1 MEVLGVTAMSMRS
14 ISSKVWPALAAIAA
28 GVSWVVTVSSPVVA
42 ADSAP
47 DASTITSTSSTST
60 SSTTA
65 NCPPPVL
72 SRLTRHTVAAGETLE
87 GIAQQYNLQPTTLV
101 GINPNLR
108 SDTLTVGQEILI
120 PPYNGIIV
128 TVPPGLTWQEAAA
141 RFDSRDDVLFELNG
155 CQATVPERLFVPG
168 VNQRP
173 VAGATSDRSSPNS
186 TSDTPL
192 RGYPL
197 PERAEI
203 ISSYGWQ
210 PHPTDN
216 KLVFNTGIGL
226 AATADTEVLAV
237 GNGTV
242 AYVGQNDIYGAF
254 VVINH
259 EQGLQTRYAHL
270 ADIQVTA
277 GQTVKQGAVL
287 GKVTDEADASTP
299 ETQSFLFFE
308 VRLNSDLGWVA
319 QDPKDYIPQLA
330 LR

>member
-1 MEVLGVTAMSMRS
+1 M
-14 ISSKVWPALAAIAA
+14 
-28 GVSWVVTVSSPVVA
+28 VSTPVVA
-42 ADSAP
+42 ADSVTA
-47 DASTITSTSSTST
+47 TSTTTST
-60 SSTTA
+60 PSATA

-72 SRLTRHTVAAGETLE
+72 SRLTRHTTTAGETLE
-87 GIAQQYNLQPTTLV
+87 SIAQQYNLQPTTLV
-101 GINPNLR
+101 GINPSLR
-108 SDTLTVGQEILI
+108 SATLTVGQEILI

-173 VAGATSDRSSPNS
+173 LGGATSDRSTTNN
-186 TSDTPL
+186 TSDDPL

-226 AATADTEVLAV
+226 AATAGTEVLAV

-242 AYVGQNDIYGAF
+242 AYVGQNQVYGDF

-270 ADIQVTA
+270 TDIQVTV
-277 GQTVKQGAVL
+277 GQTIKQGAVL

-299 ETQSFLFFE
+299 ETQPFLFFE

-319 QDPKDYIPQLA
+319 QDPQDYIPQLE